1 MRSLLSPLPRAVT
14 SPASSAPHTPPA
26 APAAICSTPDP
37 ESSPEATPSL
47 PAAPTTPTAVAPA
60 GSPPCAAV
68 GTPDPPTPSTP
79 CPSQLLLE
87 NQALNQKIFD
97 LQEQMKVILNHSI
110 ESDQRLLDMVR
121 AGVDGVTNVCGTC
134 KPGAGL
140 LNTIPDAAPPP
151 DNCFILIFGNNDV
164 AAGRQNIIFNN
175 LEEIIKNCRTR
186 PSRVANAYI
195 SELCVRSE
203 GVEML
208 DISRIGRQ
216 FFTSHGQH
224 IRESGKRLLTCL
236 MIAHLATMAPDLRR
250 HKPPLVA
257 APSHSLPTAMSRT
270 EGGPDPDLQE
280 TPKQPRMLLCES
292 FADAVKSTGH
302 QQHGNILDNQNFLG
316 NPLLVTKTN

>member
-1 MRSLLSPLPRAVT
+1 MFAENKKEKLPFKTVSIVGDSHARHL
-14 SPASSAPHTPPA
+14 AS
-26 APAAICSTPDP
+26 
-37 ESSPEATPSL
+37 
-47 PAAPTTPTAVAPA
+47 
-60 GSPPCAAV
+60 
-68 GTPDPPTPSTP
+68 
-79 CPSQLLLE
+79 
-87 NQALNQKIFD
+87 
-97 LQEQMKVILNHSI
+97 M
-110 ESDQRLLDMVR
+110 MR
-121 AGVDGVTNVCGTC
+121 AGVDGDTNVCGTC

-151 DNCFILIFGNNDV
+151 DNCFVLISGNNDV

-175 LEEIIKNCRTR
+175 LEEIIKNCRT
-186 PSRVANAYI
+186 SKETIRVANAYI

-216 FFTSHGQH
+216 LFTSHGQH
-224 IRESGKRLLTCL
+224 LRESGKQLLTCL
-236 MIAHLATMAPDLRR
+236 MIVHLATMAPDPRR
-250 HKPPLVA
+250 HQPPLVA

-280 TPKQPRMLLCES
+280 TPKQPRMLLFES

-302 QQHGNILDNQNFLG
+302 QQHGNILDKQNLLG